1 MAATLYSRE
10 VPANSFIYVSA
21 STTPSRKASKKP
33 WRIQIAGPLL
43 PLDPYQYPVKSLPVA
58 VLVKDPARDSPT
70 PRGLPFSARNVSN
83 LPRPVPSSR
92 TNVKNPPDLA
102 SSSRTHLRSQ
112 LVDRASSSITRS
124 NNTKDSSSGERLIF
138 GPSSRSNYKGGTAA
152 STARRIPP
160 GSVGPA
166 SSSLPRADNTKSPRL
181 QPSSHKS
188 SVPASS
194 RRGQLGNLTYS
205 LSSPNINNLSIANE
219 NIPPV
224 PFAPRS
230 ELHEKIL
237 RGTSINNIYYPHPLY
252 SNPTVASSALT
263 ASASSTDLSQPR
275 SQNKKKTERDVS
287 RIPSPT
293 SDSSSRPFSRRHL
306 ITPVRR
312 TIEKGEE
319 SQARRNIPVFWGSS
333 QVHPGR
339 RSPSGPFQVQTPV
352 MTPEPPL
359 ESASAPKSRT
369 FGVFATLKNSSS
381 IQWLNG
387 NRSASNSTRAA
398 EPAISTTKYSPIPE
412 FTTNTLQVHTAQPSA
427 YWCGRFQAACDRY
440 QTDDFNVCVL
450 SPLLYPNGGH
460 FEREK
465 PSSHYTCG
473 GKNIQ
478 ETSSPIRSD
487 SPAPLLEKSRRKT
500 PAKSYKTVL
509 TFSTPSVTLE
519 EFDKRAQKV
528 MSLLASLCCTVPAKK
543 SFREWQIQ
551 YATAMKNKALMPKND
566 PNEKGLFGRIGRVI
580 SENVITNIHCT
591 NGGGTGMGKRS
602 AFGLRRSG
610 RSAAGDH

>member
-1 MAATLYSRE
+1 MANPNLR
-10 VPANSFIYVSA
+10 
-21 STTPSRKASKKP
+21 STTSS
-33 WRIQIAGPLL
+33 GPLSGSL
-43 PLDPYQYPVKSLPVA
+43 IAEAMYPYRNETPTLGAPSQNPVKGLPVA
-58 VLVKDPARDSPT
+58 VPVKDLVRDSPT
-70 PRGLPFSARNVSN
+70 PRALPSSTRNVSN
-83 LPRPVPSSR
+83 LPRPVSSSR
-92 TNVKNPPDLA
+92 TNVKNPPNLA
-102 SSSRTHLRSQ
+102 SSSRTRLRSQ
-112 LVDRASSSITRS
+112 AVDHASSSSTRS
-124 NNTKDSSSGERLIF
+124 NNTKDSSSKERLIF
-138 GPSSRSNYKGGTAA
+138 GPSSRSNYKGETAA
-152 STARRIPP
+152 SNARRIPA
-160 GSVGPA
+160 GSLGPA
-166 SSSLPRADNTKSPRL
+166 SSSLPRTENTKPPRL
-181 QPSSHKS
+181 QSSSNKS
-188 SVPASS
+188 SAAASS
-194 RRGQLGNLTYS
+194 RRGQLGNLPYS
-205 LSSPNINNLSIANE
+205 LSSPNINSSSISYE

-237 RGTSINNIYYPHPLY
+237 RGTSVNNIYYPHPLY

-263 ASASSTDLSQPR
+263 ASASSTDISQPR
-275 SQNKKKTERDVS
+275 SKAPRKTERDVS

-293 SDSSSRPFSRRHL
+293 SDSSTRSCSRRHL

-312 TIEKGEE
+312 AIEKGEE
-319 SQARRNIPVFWGSS
+319 SQARRNIPVFCGSS

-339 RSPSGPFQVQTPV
+339 KSPLGPSQVQTPVPV

-359 ESASAPKSRT
+359 ESASVPKSRA

-381 IQWLNG
+381 IQWLNST
-387 NRSASNSTRAA
+387 RSASNGTRAT

-427 YWCGRFQAACDRY
+427 YWCGRFQAVCDRY

-473 GKNIQ
+473 GKTTQ

-487 SPAPLLEKSRRKT
+487 SPTPLLEKPRKKT
-500 PAKSYKTVL
+500 PAKPYKTVL

-528 MSLLASLCCTVPAKK
+528 MALLASLCCTVPAKK

-566 PNEKGLFGRIGRVI
+566 PNEKGILGRIGRVI
-580 SENVITNIHCT
+580 SDNVITGRHGT
-591 NGGGTGMGKRS
+591 NGRGTGMGMRS

>member
-1 MAATLYSRE
+1 MANPNYR
-10 VPANSFIYVSA
+10 
-21 STTPSRKASKKP
+21 STTFSGALSGSL
-33 WRIQIAGPLL
+33 ISEGM
-43 PLDPYQYPVKSLPVA
+43 DPYRNKTSTLGAPSQYPVEGLPVA
-58 VLVKDPARDSPT
+58 VPVKDPVRSSPT
-70 PRGLPFSARNVSN
+70 PRGLPSSTRNVSN

-92 TNVKNPPDLA
+92 PNVKNPPDLA
-102 SSSRTHLRSQ
+102 LSSRTRLRSQ
-112 LVDRASSSITRS
+112 PVDHASSSSARF
-124 NNTKDSSSGERLIF
+124 NNTKDPSSNERLLF
-138 GPSSRSNYKGGTAA
+138 GPSSRSNYKGDTAA

-160 GSVGPA
+160 GSLGPA
-166 SSSLPRADNTKSPRL
+166 LFSPPRADNTKSPRL
-181 QPSSHKS
+181 QPSSNES
-188 SVPASS
+188 LALASS
-194 RRGQLGNLTYS
+194 RRGQFGNLPYS
-205 LSSPNINNLSIANE
+205 LSSPNISNLSISNE

-263 ASASSTDLSQPR
+263 ASASSTDISQPR
-275 SQNKKKTERDVS
+275 FQNERKTDRDVS

-293 SDSSSRPFSRRHL
+293 SGSSSRPFSRRHL

-312 TIEKGEE
+312 AIEKGEE

-333 QVHPGR
+333 QVHPSR
-339 RSPSGPFQVQTPV
+339 TSPSGTFQVQTPVPV

-369 FGVFATLKNSSS
+369 FGVFSTLKNSSS

-387 NRSASNSTRAA
+387 NRSASHSTRAT
-398 EPAISTTKYSPIPE
+398 EPAVSTTKYSPIPE

-427 YWCGRFQAACDRY
+427 YWCGRFQAICDRY

-473 GKNIQ
+473 GKKTQ
-478 ETSSPIRSD
+478 GTSSPTRPD
-487 SPAPLLEKSRRKT
+487 SLAPLLEKSRKKT

-509 TFSTPSVTLE
+509 TFSTSSVTLE
-519 EFDKRAQKV
+519 EFDKRAQKSHV
-528 MSLLASLCCTVPAKK
+528 TSRVTMLYGSSQEKLQRVANTVCD
-543 SFREWQIQ
+543 S
-551 YATAMKNKALMPKND
+551 
-566 PNEKGLFGRIGRVI
+566 NE
-580 SENVITNIHCT
+580 E
-591 NGGGTGMGKRS
+591 
-602 AFGLRRSG
+602 
-610 RSAAGDH
+610 